1 MPLLRQDDPPAV
13 RIENPAGK
21 SALLIV
27 CDHASARVPA
37 ALGDL
42 GIPARAFGEH
52 VAIDLGA
59 EAITLALARLL
70 DARAVIAG
78 FSRLVVDCNRDPADP
93 EWMPNQSDGY
103 DVPANRDATP
113 ADRQARFDEIF
124 DPYHST
130 VAAEIDRLASRIAV
144 PVVFSVHTFTPVFAG
159 HARPWHAGVL
169 WNRDGRVAVP
179 LIAALRTHADLV
191 VGDNEPYSGRTKAYT
206 LQRHAHAT
214 GLPHAAIE
222 VRQDLTGDTTAAA
235 QWATILADAL
245 QPILMAENV
254 QERRLF

>member
-13 RIENPAGK
+13 RVENQAGQ

-42 GIPARAFGEH
+42 GVPASAFGQH

-59 EAITLALARLL
+59 EAITMELARLM
-70 DARAVIAG
+70 DAGAVIAG
-78 FSRLVVDCNRDPADP
+78 FSRLVVDCNRDPTDP
-93 EWMPNQSDGY
+93 EWMPKQSDGY
-103 DVPANRDATP
+103 DVPANCNATP
-113 ADRQARFDEIF
+113 ADRHARFDEIF
-124 DPYHST
+124 APYHTT
-130 VAAEIDRLASRIAV
+130 VAAEIDRLTARGAV
-144 PVVFSVHTFTPVFAG
+144 PVVFSVHSFTPVFAG
-159 HARPWHAGVL
+159 RVRPWHAGVL

-179 LIAALRTHADLV
+179 LIAALRTHSDLV
-191 VGDNEPYSGRTKAYT
+191 VGDNEPYSGQTKAYT
-206 LQRHAHAT
+206 LQRHAHAA

-222 VRQDLTGDTTAAA
+222 VRQDLAADTKAAA

-245 QPILMAENV
+245 RPILAARDV
-254 QERRLF
+254 QERCLF